1 MLQFYAMTES
11 EKKRVDP
18 TSRESILK
26 VNNLEMH
33 FTMKRGLFKRPSVN
47 RAVDGVSLEIRKEE
61 MLGLVGESGCGKSTL
76 ARVIL
81 RLMDPT
87 SGEIFFDGADITGM
101 GQRQLRPV
109 RKKMQVVFQDPYS
122 SLNPRMKVLDLVGRG
137 LEIHGLVRSRGE
149 KKEVVV
155 KWLDQVGLGTEFLDR
170 YIHEFSGGQ
179 LQRIAIA
186 RALCINPMFVI
197 LDEPTSALDVSIQA
211 QICNLLKDLKERLAL
226 TFLFISHNLAVVK
239 HLSDRIG
246 VMYLGRLVEIG
257 PKEQIFSS
265 PKHPYTVALLS
276 ANLDIESDPKE
287 RILLPG
293 KVRSAVDLPKGCRFG
308 PRCFKRKDVCDD
320 MEPTLALLGDGHQV
334 ACFHYA

>member
-1 MLQFYAMTES
+1 MTQDEKEPINAQEREMILQVS
-11 EKKRVDP
+11 GVD
-18 TSRESILK
+18 
-26 VNNLEMH
+26 VH
-33 FTMKRGLFKRPSVN
+33 FAVKRGFFKGSSVN
-47 RAVDGVSLEIRKEE
+47 RAVDGVSLDIGKEE

-76 ARVIL
+76 AKAIL
-81 RLMDPT
+81 RLIEPT
-87 SGEIFFDGADITGM
+87 AGRIFLDGLDITDL
-101 GQRQLRPV
+101 RQSRLRPI

-137 LEIHGLVRSRGE
+137 LDIYGMVRSKNE
-149 KKEVVV
+149 KKAVVTQ
-155 KWLDQVGLGTEFLDR
+155 WLKQVGLGTEFLDR

-186 RALCINPMFVI
+186 RALCINPLFVV

-211 QICNLLKDLKERLAL
+211 QICNLLKDLKEKLSL
-226 TFLFISHNLAVVK
+226 TILFISHNLAVVK

-257 PKEQIFSS
+257 PKEDIFSS
-265 PKHPYTVALLS
+265 PKHPYTMALLS

-293 KVRSAVDLPKGCRFG
+293 RVRSAVDLPRGCRFS
-308 PRCFKRKDVCDD
+308 PRCFKKMGVCEE
-320 MEPTLALLGDGHQV
+320 MEPALTMLGGGHQV
-334 ACFHYA
+334 ACFQLA